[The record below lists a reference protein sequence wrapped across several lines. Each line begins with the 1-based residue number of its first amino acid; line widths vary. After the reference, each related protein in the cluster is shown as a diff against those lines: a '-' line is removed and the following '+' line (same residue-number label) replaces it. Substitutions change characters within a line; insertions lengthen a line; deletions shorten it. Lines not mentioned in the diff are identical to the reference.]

1 MSLKKSQPLRLV
13 INESKR
19 LNQLMVF
26 IHSLALIASMISSLP
41 ISLKGVLLI
50 AISGHFYIKCR
61 TAKRYRIEYS
71 ETGWKIAEGEEFT
84 TIEILPSTVV
94 STIAIFLH
102 FKTDSKPNDTRVIFN
117 DALAES
123 DYRSLIAKLK
133 TTLT

>member
-26 IHSLALIASMISSLP
+26 IHSLALIASVMNSLP

-50 AISGHFYIKCR
+50 TIGSHFYIKYR
-61 TAKRYRIEYS
+61 IAKRYCIEYS

-84 TIEILPSTVV
+84 TIEILLSTVI
-94 STIAIFLH
+94 STVAIFLH
-102 FKTDSKPNDTRVIFN
+102 FKTDSKPNNTLVIFN
-117 DALAES
+117 DALAED
-123 DYRSLIAKLK
+123 DYRSLMAKLK